1 MGATGG
7 VVGAATG
14 GGVGSKTGGI
24 VPKTGGN
31 VVTASVT
38 AGVGLEVSISMAGKD
53 IEMDSASASRTTFG
67 TNVTA
72 VDSTGAMVGM
82 TSMTGPSP
90 SSPVKSIEPDR
101 STMEMQDNMMPSET
115 TGNCSRLPL
124 PQSPDF
130 RGCRSL
136 TAPPAGA
143 LLCITKLA
151 KILRDKSVPLSLE
164 YIFIINILMAI
175 LVTTLCERADDHG
188 GRHRPT
194 AAVWPL
200 YLVEVDQMVAK
211 GVRAMYPA
219 STR

>member
-53 IEMDSASASRTTFG
+53 IEMDSASASRTTFE

-82 TSMTGPSP
+82 TSMTGLSP

-124 PQSPDF
+124 PPSPDF

-211 GVRAMYPA
+211 GVRAMYHA

>member
-1 MGATGG
+1 
-7 VVGAATG
+7 
-14 GGVGSKTGGI
+14 
-24 VPKTGGN
+24 
-31 VVTASVT
+31 
-38 AGVGLEVSISMAGKD
+38 
-53 IEMDSASASRTTFG
+53 
-67 TNVTA
+67 
-72 VDSTGAMVGM
+72 
-82 TSMTGPSP
+82 
-90 SSPVKSIEPDR
+90 
-101 STMEMQDNMMPSET
+101 MEMQDNMMPSET

>member
-53 IEMDSASASRTTFG
+53 IEMDSASASRTG

-72 VDSTGAMVGM
+72 AESTGAMVGT

-90 SSPVKSIEPDR
+90 SSPARSIEPDR
-101 STMEMQDNMMPSET
+101 STMEMQDDMMMPSGT

-124 PQSPDF
+124 PPSPDF

-151 KILRDKSVPLSLE
+151 KILHDKSVPLSLE